1 MSSADNTNS
10 GATERAADVL
20 GHLYALAAAH
30 ISGDQDAV
38 AILLEDVPAATQ
50 QVLPEA
56 ALAIAYTSIR
66 MFRNGDDPFDDPL
79 VTVLPQWMLDTLA
92 SVLGGEP
99 LDLISLYEG
108 DPVDVSVRTVGAFWL
123 WAAYGEQQEALR
135 IARRH
140 CANMVLYRDESWQ
153 RRRNKG
159 AWN

>member
-99 LDLISLYEG
+99 LDLIPLYES
-108 DPVDVSVRTVGAFWL
+108 DPSTSPSGLSVPSGSGPPTASSRRPCV
-123 WAAYGEQQEALR
+123 LR
-135 IARRH
+135 AGIART
-140 CANMVLYRDESWQ
+140 
-153 RRRNKG
+153 
-159 AWN
+159 